1 MKKNRMSELLAQL
14 PPAVKNVISKV
25 IEAESEKLHLKN
37 PHGIIN
43 EIKQIVQKEVKK
55 ESEN

>member
-1 MKKNRMSELLAQL
+1 MKNRMSELLAQL

-25 IEAESEKLHLKN
+25 IEAESEKLHLKR
-37 PHGIIN
+37 PKGIIN

-55 ESEN
+55 EREN